1 MMLIAV
7 TVMVAAVVV
16 CRLVYVLRAIHQ
28 GKPLVLP
35 RHNTVKTLVVL
46 GSGGHT
52 VEMLKMVAALDPQ
65 KYSPRIYVV
74 ADTDEISHKK
84 LLEVEKHFK
93 QLVVAVEL
101 FLSQDEDHF
110 VVEVVPRTRE
120 VGQSWVTSAF
130 TTLRALI
137 ASLLVLAHHLP
148 TLIVSNGP
156 GTCVPLCVGA
166 VIMRVLGVCHSRV
179 VFVESLCRVRSLSL
193 SGRVLYPL
201 SDHFLV
207 QWPYLTDSYPKARYI
222 GRLV

>member
-1 MMLIAV
+1 MLVIAATLLV
-7 TVMVAAVVV
+7 VMVVVA
-16 CRLVYVLRAIHQ
+16 RLAYVLYAIRQ

-35 RHNTVKTLVVL
+35 HHKSVKTLVVL

-52 VEMLKMVAALDPQ
+52 VEMLKMVAALDPN
-65 KYSPRIYVV
+65 KYNPRIYVV

-84 LLEVEKHFK
+84 LLNVEKCFK
-93 QLVVAVEL
+93 
-101 FLSQDEDHF
+101 DEGHF
-110 VVEVVPRTRE
+110 VMEVVPRTRE

-137 ASLLVLAHHLP
+137 SSLLVLCRYQP
-148 TLIVSNGP
+148 TLILSNGP

-166 VIMRVLGVCHSRV
+166 VMLRVLGVCPSRV
-179 VFVESLCRVRSLSL
+179 VFVESLCRVHTLSL
-193 SGRVLYPL
+193 SGHLLYPL

-207 QWPYLTDSYPKARYI
+207 QWPQLTKSHPRACYM